1 MRLSNDFD
9 RFCAAVAAGRKP
21 PVPVL
26 YLGQRDLGHVVAVA
40 ERIHRLRV
48 SCNTEQKKSP
58 LPERFFLCQLSL
70 CLFGSGMCTD
80 NAIDRDLCIFVP
92 KAVMV
97 GISQTAFRR
106 GRNGVGLLVYNRAL
120 GKQQRDSN
128 FRLVRPIERD
138 R

>member
-9 RFCAAVAAGRKP
+9 RFCAAVRAGRKP
-21 PVPVL
+21 PVPAL

-40 ERIHRLRV
+40 ERIHRLCV
-48 SCNTEQKKSP
+48 SVTQNKKKSP
-58 LPERFFLCQLSL
+58 LPERFFLQLSL

-97 GISQTAFRR
+97 GISQPAFRR